1 MTRLEVE
8 SKAAGL
14 WLLDS
19 VESGLLLREKVDEVK
34 GKMLNNHP
42 QAMLWGQK
50 DTHTRIIKHQWC
62 LREAPLS
69 VCFYRKCFLTTL

>member
-1 MTRLEVE
+1 MKRLEVE
-8 SKAAGL
+8 SKAGP
-14 WLLDS
+14 WLLGS

-50 DTHTRIIKHQWC
+50 DNNN
-62 LREAPLS
+62 
-69 VCFYRKCFLTTL
+69 TLGSLNTNGA